1 AVIDGNPVG
10 IHFRA
15 PVRAAGIKGGA
26 FGLWNLLHLALHLAR
41 GSLIKTGPDARLAD
55 GLEQS
60 HRPRGTDVRR
70 VFRAV
75 EAHTDVALGRQI
87 VDFVR
92 LNLSDQPGQ
101 RAGVAQI
108 AIMQKQPGAPRM
120 RVVVNRIQAPSIES
134 AGPPN
139 NAVHF
144 VSFGQQQLRQVGPV
158 RSGNSGNERFLSH
171 RLRLTDLKSS
181 RTMASLEKSRYP
193 RSAAKPQPI

>member
-1 AVIDGNPVG
+1 
-10 IHFRA
+10 
-15 PVRAAGIKGGA
+15 
-26 FGLWNLLHLALHLAR
+26 
-41 GSLIKTGPDARLAD
+41 AD
-55 GLEQS
+55 GLQPS
-60 HRPRGTDVRR
+60 HRPGGTDVRR

-75 EAHTDVALGRQI
+75 EAHTDVALGGQI

-108 AIMQKQPGAPRM
+108 AIVQKQPGAPRM
-120 RVVVNRIQAPSIES
+120 RVVVNRIQAPRIES

-158 RSGNSGNERFLSH
+158 LSGNSGNERFLSH
-171 RLRLTDLKSS
+171 RLRLRDLKSS
-181 RTMASLEKSRYP
+181 RTMASPEKSRYP
-193 RSAAKPQPI
+193 QSLAPRGVPGSFTAFPWSVGRAMERASSRASGASGTRRNAASCCRG